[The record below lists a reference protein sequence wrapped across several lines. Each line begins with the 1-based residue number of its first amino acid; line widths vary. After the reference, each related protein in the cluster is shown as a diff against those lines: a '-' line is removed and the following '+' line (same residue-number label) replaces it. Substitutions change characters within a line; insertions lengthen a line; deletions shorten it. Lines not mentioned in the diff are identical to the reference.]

1 LTPNGRGVFASYA
14 RKRVTPLFR
23 PRRFSGPSFVPSRKR
38 AAFATIADH
47 IDILVS
53 ILEAFRF
60 ASELVSPYSR
70 TPPTTGS
77 REGEKEKGRGR
88 EREREREREGGRETP
103 AQNGA
108 ER

>member
-1 LTPNGRGVFASYA
+1 MGKVFASDA

-38 AAFATIADH
+38 AAIATIADH

-70 TPPTTGS
+70 TP
-77 REGEKEKGRGR
+77 REQEAEKERRKERKRKGERKR
-88 EREREREREGGRETP
+88 EREIERDSGPERRGAIKYGG
-103 AQNGA
+103 
-108 ER
+108 